1 MCEYPGRSHR
11 RSKVDVFEKKCVVT
25 TNCEKSAEA
34 IVPGEKKPGRA
45 EQSLVLSKRKKEVNI
60 MKAECPVTWSCPQ
73 KDSAEHEEY
82 VGVQSV
88 GSQEVG
94 EEDGADLL
102 ERILS
107 RDNLNRAYKRV
118 RANKGAPG
126 IDGMTIEDALPWLR
140 EHREELLETIRQGK
154 YKPQPVRRKE
164 IPKPDGGVRKL
175 GIPTVIDRIIQQ
187 AIAQQLVPIYEPLF
201 SDDSYG
207 YRPNRS
213 AQQAIQKVKWYA
225 EQGYTSA
232 VLVDLT
238 KYFDTLNHELLM
250 NLLRKNI
257 RDKRVIELIKKYLKA
272 GVMENGLL
280 VKTTEGSPQGGPL
293 SPLLANIYLNEYDKE
308 MASRGVPVIRYADDI
323 VVLAKSPRAAQR
335 LLESTQRYLEG
346 KLKLRMNVEKS
357 KVVSVFA
364 IRNFKFLGFALGKGK
379 NSIYIRAHTK
389 SLKKAKVKL
398 KELTS
403 RSQGRNVRKV
413 MENVKVYIRGW
424 LGYFGIASMRT
435 TMQRWD
441 KWLRRRF
448 RMYIWKQWKKPKTRV
463 ESLIKLGV
471 PKERAWIAAR
481 TRKAY
486 WRCAAMPIVQEG
498 LSKEI
503 LARAG
508 YYSIQ
513 TRYEQVHLCD

>member
-1 MCEYPGRSHR
+1 
-11 RSKVDVFEKKCVVT
+11 
-25 TNCEKSAEA
+25 
-34 IVPGEKKPGRA
+34 
-45 EQSLVLSKRKKEVNI
+45 
-60 MKAECPVTWSCPQ
+60 MKAEYPNNRSCPQ
-73 KDSAEHEEY
+73 KDSAEYEEY
-82 VGVQSV
+82 VGALSV
-88 GSQEVG
+88 GGREVG
-94 EEDGADLL
+94 EQDGADLL
-102 ERILS
+102 EKILD

-126 IDGMTIEDALPWLR
+126 IDGMTIEDALSWLR
-140 EHREELLETIRQGK
+140 EHREELLESIRQGK

-175 GIPTVIDRIIQQ
+175 GIPTVIDRTIQQ

-207 YRPNRS
+207 YRPNRG

-232 VLVDLT
+232 VLVDLS

-250 NLLRKNI
+250 NLLRKHI
-257 RDKRVIELIKKYLKA
+257 HDKRVIELIKRYLKA

-280 VKTTEGSPQGGPL
+280 VRTTEGSPQGGPL
-293 SPLLANIYLNEYDKE
+293 SPLLANIYLNEYDRE

-323 VVLAKSPRAAQR
+323 VVLAKSPRAAER

-346 KLKLRMNVEKS
+346 KLKLKMNMEKS

-364 IRNFKFLGFALGKGK
+364 AQNFKFLGFALGKGK
-379 NSIYIRAHTK
+379 NGVYIRAHAK
-389 SLKKAKVKL
+389 SLKKAKAKL
-398 KELTS
+398 KELTY

-413 MENVKVYIRGW
+413 MENVKVFIRGW
-424 LGYFGIASMRT
+424 LGYFGIASMKT

-448 RMYIWKQWKKPKTRV
+448 RVYIWKQWKVPKARIRN
-463 ESLIKLGV
+463 LMKLGV
-471 PKERAWIAAR
+471 SRYYAYKWGYI
-481 TRKAY
+481 KAY
-486 WRCAAMPIVQEG
+486 WDVAGSPVLQCSITNER
-498 LSKEI
+498 
-503 LARAG
+503 LAQAG
-508 YYSIQ
+508 YYSILD
-513 TRYEQVHLCD
+513 RYESLHLCD